1 MEYTFLQTII
11 FFFIYCFLGW
21 IWETGYVSL
30 CKHRFVNRG
39 FLHGPLIPI
48 YGFGAM
54 TILFATLPLKGN
66 GILVF
71 LGGIIASTVL
81 ELTTGCVMEWLFHV
95 RYWDYTNIPTN
106 IRGYVSL
113 PTSIVWGI
121 LSLLIVYGIHTPIER
136 FVLGIS
142 RVQTEV
148 VAMLFLSLGSMD
160 LALSVREAL
169 DLKEILEN
177 ISELEHMYRRRE
189 QNRVNM
195 IVALLD
201 SDLEKM
207 RERIE
212 MRVNAMGNG
221 EKKRI
226 RSILMRNP
234 SARSAR
240 YEQIFEEFRD
250 ALNRHKKRD
259 DI

>member
-1 MEYTFLQTII
+1 MEYTFLQIII

-21 IWETGYVSL
+21 VWETVYVSL

-66 GILVF
+66 ATLVF
-71 LGGIIASTVL
+71 LGGFVASTVL
-81 ELTTGCVMEWLFHV
+81 ELTTGCAMEWIFHV
-95 RYWDYTNIPTN
+95 RYWDYSNIPTN

-136 FVLGIS
+136 FVLGLTQL
-142 RVQTEV
+142 QTEV
-148 VAMLFLSLGSMD
+148 ATMLLVPAGSMD

-169 DLKEILEN
+169 DLKEILAN

-201 SDLEKM
+201 SDLEKL
-207 RERIE
+207 RERMEERINTL
-212 MRVNAMGNG
+212 RKG
-221 EKKRI
+221 EKNRI
-226 RSILMRNP
+226 ISILSRNP
-234 SARSAR
+234 SARSVR

-250 ALNRHKKRD
+250 ALNRHRNENL
-259 DI
+259 